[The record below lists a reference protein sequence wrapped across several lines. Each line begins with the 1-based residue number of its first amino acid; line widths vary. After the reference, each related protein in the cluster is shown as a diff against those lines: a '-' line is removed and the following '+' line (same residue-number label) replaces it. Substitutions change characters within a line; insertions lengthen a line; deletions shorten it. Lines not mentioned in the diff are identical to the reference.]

1 MQCPS
6 CGARIEAPDR
16 FCSACGS
23 RVKHCRSIP
32 CPVCQY
38 PCNVA
43 MKVCPQCQT
52 PLELDNG
59 LSAIPLD
66 ASLQERAFCLL
77 RRSFVRFADFQGRSS
92 RSEFF
97 LFMAFCQFAGLV
109 LAAVWWPLASLFSAV
124 MLIPSYAVSV
134 RRMRD
139 AGYWPWTPFVLS
151 GVAAALL
158 TLGIVAGAV
167 LGFSASSWRLPLALI
182 GVSTA
187 LLLLVCVL
195 FLFLV
200 LQPTAEPGE
209 EKRIFSHALRI
220 QGQDGPFPQPAGPQ
234 QPFPGQP
241 GPQIFCPGQPFP
253 QQPDSQAPIGVSQGA
268 FPGQPA
274 QPFPGQPCP
283 QAPFGGPQ
291 GAFPGRPAQPCPGQ
305 PYPDQPCPVQ
315 PFPSQPC
322 PQPTIPQ
329 ASCQPPFAGAEAQL
343 PGQPRADG
351 APSAFADQLAGAEG
365 QDEAPAGTSPTE
377 RQASPA
383 PDALPAEEPGQP
395 AERLICR
402 QELDAGAAQA
412 SAGGR
417 DGSQDGRA

>member
-234 QPFPGQP
+234 
-241 GPQIFCPGQPFP
+241 IFCPGQPFP
-253 QQPDSQAPIGVSQGA
+253 QQPDSQAPFGVS
-268 FPGQPA
+268 
-274 QPFPGQPCP
+274 
-283 QAPFGGPQ
+283 Q
-291 GAFPGRPAQPCPGQ
+291 GAFPGRPAQPFPGQ

-343 PGQPRADG
+343 PGQSSADG